1 MSHIFIIGSTG
12 GVGSRLV
19 PMLIAAGHTVT
30 GLHRKPEQAESLQ
43 AVGAETHLGDIIDMT
58 VEDLTAATKD
68 CDVLVFSAGAAGSG
82 PDRTTAIDGGGVIKM
97 MDAAKVNGIK
107 RVYLVSAFPD
117 ARRDAERKEG
127 FEHYIRTKRMAD
139 NALAATDLDWVI
151 LRPATLVTEDGDG
164 KVKAGLA
171 IPYGTVARG
180 NVAAFLAELIARPE
194 IRREIIEL
202 TDGEVPVQ
210 EAVAALVRS

>member
-1 MSHIFIIGSTG
+1 MSHVFIIGSTG

-19 PMLIAAGHTVT
+19 TKLIQAGHTVT
-30 GLHRKPEQAESLQ
+30 GLHRKPEQAETLKASGAQ
-43 AVGAETHLGDIIDMT
+43 AHLGDIIDMT

-68 CDVLVFSAGAAGSG
+68 CDVVVFSAGAAGSG
-82 PDRTTAIDGGGVIKM
+82 PERTTAIDGGGVIKM
-97 MDAAKVNGIK
+97 MDAAQANGIK

-151 LRPATLVTEDGDG
+151 LRPATLVTEEGNG

-180 NVAAFLAELIARPE
+180 NVAAFLAALIERPE

-202 TDGEVPVQ
+202 TDGEVPVK

>member
-1 MSHIFIIGSTG
+1 MSHVFIIGSTG

-19 PMLIAAGHTVT
+19 PKLIAAGHTVT
-30 GLHRKPEQAESLQ
+30 GLHRKPEQAETLT
-43 AVGAETHLGDIIDMT
+43 AAGAGAYLGDIIDMT
-58 VEDLTAATKD
+58 VEGLTEATKD
-68 CDVLVFSAGAAGSG
+68 CDVIVFSAGAAGSG

-97 MDAAKVNGIK
+97 MDAAKANGIK

-151 LRPATLVTEDGDG
+151 LRPATLVTEEGDG

-202 TDGEVPVQ
+202 TDGEVPVR
-210 EAVAALVRS
+210 EAVAALVRG

>member
-1 MSHIFIIGSTG
+1 MSHVFIIGSTG

-19 PMLIAAGHTVT
+19 PKLIEAGHQVT
-30 GLHRKPEQAESLQ
+30 GLHRKPEQAEDLQ
-43 AVGAETHLGDIIDMT
+43 AAGATPCLGDIMEMT
-58 VEDLTAATKD
+58 EEDLAAATKD
-68 CDVLVFSAGAAGSG
+68 CDVIVFSAGAAGSG
-82 PDRTTAIDGGGVIKM
+82 PDRTTAIDGGGVVKM
-97 MDAAKVNGIK
+97 MDAAQANGIK
-107 RVYLVSAFPD
+107 RLYLVSAFPD
-117 ARRDAERKEG
+117 AKRGGQPKEG

-151 LRPATLVTEDGDG
+151 LRPATLVTEEGDG
-164 KVKAGLA
+164 NVKAGLA

-180 NVAAFLAELIARPE
+180 NVAAFLAQLIDTPA

-202 TDGEVPVQ
+202 TDGEVPVK

>member
-1 MSHIFIIGSTG
+1 MSHVFVIGSTG
-12 GVGSRLV
+12 GVGSRLI
-19 PMLIAAGHTVT
+19 PKLIEAGHTVT
-30 GLHRKPEQAESLQ
+30 GLHRKPEQAESLHAMGSQ
-43 AVGAETHLGDIIDMT
+43 AHLGDIIDMS
-58 VEDLTAATKD
+58 VEDLAAATKG
-68 CDVLVFSAGAAGSG
+68 CDLIVFSAGAAGSG

-97 MDAAKVNGIK
+97 IDAAKANSIT

-151 LRPATLVTEDGDG
+151 LRPATLVTEEGSG
-164 KVKAGLA
+164 KVNAGLA

-180 NVAAFLAELIARPE
+180 NVAAFLAELIEHPE

-202 TDGEVPVQ
+202 TDGDVPVN
-210 EAVAALVRS
+210 EAVAGLVR

>member
-1 MSHIFIIGSTG
+1 MSKVFIIGSTG
-12 GVGSRLV
+12 GIGSRLV
-19 PMLIAAGHTVT
+19 PKLIEAGHTVT
-30 GLHRKPEQAESLQ
+30 GLHRKPEQAAKLQ
-43 AVGAETHLGDIIDMT
+43 ALGSQSFLGDIIDMT
-58 VEDLTAATKD
+58 VEDLAAATKG
-68 CDVLVFSAGAAGSG
+68 CDVIVFSAGAAGSG
-82 PDRTTAIDGGGVIKM
+82 QDRTTAIDGGGVIKM
-97 MDAAKVNGIK
+97 IGAAKANGIK

-151 LRPATLVTEDGDG
+151 LRPATLVTEEGSG
-164 KVKAGLA
+164 KVNAGLA

-180 NVAAFLAELIARPE
+180 NVAAFLAELIERPH

-202 TDGEVPVQ
+202 TDGEVSVK
-210 EAVAALVRS
+210 EAVAGLVRS

>member
-1 MSHIFIIGSTG
+1 MSHVFIIGSTG

-19 PMLIAAGHTVT
+19 PKLIEAGHAVT
-30 GLHRKPEQAESLQ
+30 GLHRKPEQAETLQ
-43 AVGAETHLGDIIDMT
+43 ATGAKAYLGDIIDMSA
-58 VEDLTAATKD
+58 EDLTAATQG

-82 PDRTTAIDGGGVIKM
+82 PDRTTAIDGAGAVKM
-97 MDAAKVNGIK
+97 MDAAKANGIQ
-107 RVYLVSAFPD
+107 RVYLVSVFPD

-127 FEHYIRTKRMAD
+127 FEHYMRTKRMAD

-151 LRPATLVTEDGDG
+151 LRPGTLVTEEGDSN
-164 KVKAGLA
+164 VNAGLA
-171 IPYGTVARG
+171 IPYGNVARG
-180 NVAAFLAELIARPE
+180 SVAAFLAELIERPE

-202 TDGEVPVQ
+202 TDGDVGVK

>member
-1 MSHIFIIGSTG
+1 MSHVFVIGSTG
-12 GVGSRLV
+12 GVGSRLI
-19 PMLIAAGHTVT
+19 PKLIEAGHTVT
-30 GLHRKPEQAESLQ
+30 GLHRKPEQAESLHAMGSQ
-43 AVGAETHLGDIIDMT
+43 AHLGDIIDMS
-58 VEDLTAATKD
+58 VEDLAAATKG
-68 CDVLVFSAGAAGSG
+68 CDLIVFSAGAAGSG

-97 MDAAKVNGIK
+97 IDAAQANGIT

-151 LRPATLVTEDGDG
+151 LRPATLVTEEGSG
-164 KVKAGLA
+164 KVNAGLA

-180 NVAAFLAELIARPE
+180 NVAAFLAELIERPE

-202 TDGEVPVQ
+202 TDGDVPVN
-210 EAVAALVRS
+210 EAVAGLVR